1 MAAYIYLLQDGHD
14 KGTNVYKIG
23 RTVQKGGD
31 SRTLNRLMSYSNGTM
46 VYNIW
51 NVDVSMVNAIEN
63 KIKEE
68 FNQTYYKARGLEWFE
83 GDVNT
88 MKEMIEA
95 IIKIMTIRWNCKYD
109 PANGL
114 VEIKHTRDV
123 WNADADDEVSEK
135 RVAMNRPD
143 IEVAEA
149 RVVMNMPN
157 IEVTEER
164 LTMKRPNI
172 KLHEARI
179 AVNNNEAA
187 NIFLED
193 VRHILRLSKGKVLI
207 RNERNVWVSDK
218 SVVGSLLLKK
228 CLNANIVDAKL
239 RPYSAFIIKAKNII
253 NATLFKLDDD
263 PLFISNMWKST
274 LGKLCFEDGVYDFTS
289 RSFTKWEDVTD
300 VYTTV
305 VINRPFPER
314 NDEIINQVYERVFK
328 SAFGEEER
336 IMDFLKLIAR
346 GLAGCVEDKHFGVGM
361 GKRQSGKGI
370 VVEMCQA
377 AFEGYV
383 NTIESK
389 CLMERSG
396 NCDPAKRDDWMKD
409 CEFTRLTFS
418 NDEFVYVSDKRRKI
432 DGNVIKKFASG
443 GDELISWH
451 SRPFRVQSR
460 MFIMCNNLPQVTP
473 IDAMETMVTI
483 NFPFK
488 FVSKEEIVKSL
499 PFFRESDDTLRHW
512 VNEREVSNAFIHMIL
527 DAYEDAAMVMN
538 TLVSKETLNC
548 RENAGDKLI
557 LFRSLFKIT
566 DNDDD
571 FIPVSEVHEILQ
583 SRGVNMLATTIKQRL
598 TSMGSINTLVRFANN
613 KNSVQSYTRIIL
625 KPSENPWYSNDVI
638 KLRAFIDQ
646 CLVAVEDP
654 IPNKPA
660 MIKSSDMY
668 AAFKKSKHYNG
679 KGTYWFKQQL
689 ILNGIVPEKKTQ
701 SGIYHNCIVYFNYVL
716 VEPNRS
722 PSENLKP
729 AFAAELTA
737 EAEAAIVL
745 SVKNPNAEGKARDP
759 TLPDADAEARANAD
773 VEDDQEKIQR
783 IIAEHERRREYSR
796 AYMERYRLE
805 HPDKVK
811 AYKKDLAER
820 KKKEKK
826 ERKKRKEES

>member
-207 RNERNVWVSDK
+207 RNESNVWVSDK
-218 SVVGSLLLKK
+218 SVVGSLLLKN

-239 RPYSAFIIKAKNII
+239 RPYSAFVMKAKNII

-263 PLFISNMWKST
+263 PLFTSNMWKST

-305 VINRPFPER
+305 IINRPFPER

-328 SAFGEEER
+328 SAFGEEEK
-336 IMDFLKLIAR
+336 IADLLKLIAR
-346 GLAGCVEDKHFGVGM
+346 GLAGRVEDKQFGVGI
-361 GKRQSGKGI
+361 GKQESSKGI
-370 VVEMCQA
+370 VVKLCQA
-377 AFEGYV
+377 AFERYV
-383 NTIESK
+383 NTIEST
-389 CLMERSG
+389 CLMERTG
-396 NCDPAKRDDWMKD
+396 NSNPAKRGDWMMD
-409 CEFTRLTFS
+409 CEFTRLTFC
-418 NDEFVYVSDKRRKI
+418 NDDFAYVSDKRRKI
-432 DGNVIKKFASG
+432 DGNVIKRFASG
-443 GDELISWH
+443 GDELISWN
-451 SRPFRVQSR
+451 SRHFRVQSR
-460 MFIMCNNLPQVTP
+460 MFIMCSCLPQVAP

-488 FVSKEEIVKSL
+488 FVSKEEMVRPLS
-499 PFFRESDDTLRHW
+499 FFRDCDDSLRQW
-512 VNEREVSNAFIHMIL
+512 VKEPEVSNAFIHMIL
-527 DAYEDAAMVMN
+527 DAYEDTAMVMN
-538 TLVSKETLNC
+538 NLVSKETLNC
-548 RENAGDKLI
+548 RESAGDKLI
-557 LFRSLFKIT
+557 LFRALFEIT
-566 DNDDD
+566 DDAND

-583 SRGVNMLATTIKQRL
+583 SKGINMSALTIKQRL
-598 TSMGSINTLVRFANN
+598 TSMGSVIAEV
-613 KNSVQSYTRIIL
+613 NSARIIQSYTRIIL
-625 KPSENPWYSNDVI
+625 KPAEKAAWRLKDDVH
-638 KLRAFIDQ
+638 LRAFIDQ

-679 KGTYWFKQQL
+679 KGTDWFKQQM

-701 SGIYHNCIVYFNYVL
+701 SGMYHNCMVYFNYVL
-716 VEPNRS
+716 VEPDGSS
-722 PSENLKP
+722 PSKP
-729 AFAAELTA
+729 
-737 EAEAAIVL
+737 
-745 SVKNPNAEGKARDP
+745 P
-759 TLPDADAEARANAD
+759 TPT
-773 VEDDQEKIQR
+773 
-783 IIAEHERRREYSR
+783 
-796 AYMERYRLE
+796 
-805 HPDKVK
+805 
-811 AYKKDLAER
+811 
-820 KKKEKK
+820 
-826 ERKKRKEES
+826 